1 MIGFVKEER
10 RERREGDREEPDR
23 LQRRTMA
30 FCTGTNPVVHALLEA
45 SSSPPPTQGP
55 RSRWSAQS
63 LSFSSALLAFEG
75 FARPLA

>member
-10 RERREGDREEPDR
+10 RERREGDREKPDR

-45 SSSPPPTQGP
+45 SSPPPNA
-55 RSRWSAQS
+55 RAEIAVV
-63 LSFSSALLAFEG
+63 SSE
-75 FARPLA
+75 PLVQLCPACF